1 MSKKKV
7 VIIGSGFSG
16 LSTAAYLAKAGMN
29 VTVIEKNKE
38 IGGRARILQAK
49 GYTFDMGPSWYWMP
63 DIFKEFFKE
72 FNLKDKDMYS
82 LIKLEP
88 GFKMIFE
95 SEEVEINADFKEICK
110 TFETHEKGASKKLK
124 EFINPY
130 SKLASNVKRILLLI
144 AYEKLL
150 PKTNPKSNLL

>member
-63 DIFKEFFKE
+63 DIFKAVS
-72 FNLKDKDMYS
+72 Y
-82 LIKLEP
+82 
-88 GFKMIFE
+88 
-95 SEEVEINADFKEICK
+95 
-110 TFETHEKGASKKLK
+110 THLTL
-124 EFINPY
+124 PT
-130 SKLASNVKRILLLI
+130 KRIV
-144 AYEKLL
+144 
-150 PKTNPKSNLL
+150 